1 MTAAA
6 AAAAP
11 QQQIVPLLPQLR
23 AFARSLCG
31 GDAALADDLVQD
43 TVVLALRAWGQFDPG
58 TNLRSWLLKILHNR
72 FHSLK
77 RRKHLTAEVARDDL
91 EGLSWAP
98 ASQEKSLELAAFKR
112 AFKALS
118 PQHREVL
125 VLVAVHGLPYYEE
138 VARIVGCELGTVK
151 SRTNRARTLL
161 KQMLLGEGGAAKTG
175 AAAANGARA
184 TPPRPRPRCAVAVA
198 VAVARAG
205 RDSPCRDHAA
215 TADRRRARGPT
226 VVAGRG
232 RAADHPRRDPAD
244 AVPRDRG
251 PPAQGRPERGL
262 HPSPAVV
269 RGAPPGRPSPPPA
282 EAARL
287 RSADPVGRVNP
298 PHGATAFGPAEVR
311 VAVAGGAGRAWP
323 AVAQVHRGPR
333 TPGRWRAAARR
344 KPS

>member
-1 MTAAA
+1 MT

-43 TVVLALRAWGQFDPG
+43 TVVLALRAWSQFDPG

-98 ASQEKSLELAAFKR
+98 ASQEQSLELAAFKR
-112 AFKALS
+112 AFGALS

-125 VLVAVHGLPYYEE
+125 VLVAVHGLPYEE

-161 KQMLLGEGGAAKTG
+161 KEMLLGEGDPAKTN
-175 AAAANGARA
+175 APAANGARA
-184 TPPRPRPRCAVAVA
+184 TPPRPR
-198 VAVARAG
+198 RAPT
-205 RDSPCRDHAA
+205 RPMPAA
-215 TADRRRARGPT
+215 APPAAPT
-226 VVAGRG
+226 PPPVVVV
-232 RAADHPRRDPAD
+232 PA
-244 AVPRDRG
+244 G
-251 PPAQGRPERGL
+251 PPSWLVE
-262 HPSPAVV
+262 
-269 RGAPPGRPSPPPA
+269 A
-282 EAARL
+282 EQRIIRVEIQLTQYRAIAARL
-287 RSADPVGRVNP
+287 LKAGLSTDPTQALLSSAERHLAALHRHRQKLLDF
-298 PHGATAFGPAEVR
+298 GAPILS
-311 VAVAGGAGRAWP
+311 
-323 AVAQVHRGPR
+323 
-333 TPGRWRAAARR
+333 AA
-344 KPS
+344 

>member
-1 MTAAA
+1 MTAA

-43 TVVLALRAWGQFDPG
+43 TVVLALRAWSQFDPE

-77 RRKHLTAEVARDDL
+77 RRKHLTAEIARDDL

-112 AFKALS
+112 AFKTLS

-125 VLVAVHGLPYYEE
+125 VLVAVHGLPYEE

-161 KQMLLGEGGAAKTG
+161 KEILLGEGGPAKAGT
-175 AAAANGARA
+175 AAANGAARA
-184 TPPRPRPRCAVAVA
+184 KPRRPRRAPARPTPAAAPPAAPAAPPAAVIV
-198 VAVARAG
+198 
-205 RDSPCRDHAA
+205 
-215 TADRRRARGPT
+215 
-226 VVAGRG
+226 
-232 RAADHPRRDPAD
+232 PA
-244 AVPRDRG
+244 G
-251 PPAQGRPERGL
+251 PPSWL
-262 HPSPAVV
+262 
-269 RGAPPGRPSPPPA
+269 A
-282 EAARL
+282 EAEQRIIRVEIQLTQYRAIAARL
-287 RSADPVGRVNP
+287 LRAGLSADSAEALRSSAEHHLAALHRYRQKLLDLGAPVLS
-298 PHGATAFGPAEVR
+298 
-311 VAVAGGAGRAWP
+311 
-323 AVAQVHRGPR
+323 
-333 TPGRWRAAARR
+333 AA
-344 KPS
+344 